1 MKKLLIRRALAV
13 DPALG
18 PEKVRDLLA
27 ENGRITRISAG
38 ITPPRGCAVVDA
50 RGKWLFPGFIDAH
63 AHAREPGGEKAE
75 DFRSFG
81 LAAAAGG
88 VTTALAMPNTTPPCD
103 DPSLL
108 KKLRARALKKCAVNL
123 LFAAALTKGRA
134 GRALT
139 SMEEL
144 AAAGAAAF
152 TDDGG
157 WLAGRRLLE
166 EALRRAWDMDL
177 PVLQHSEDFRL
188 TGPGV
193 INLGP
198 VSRRLG
204 LPGISRAAETSAV
217 RADLASLRRAGAG
230 RLSPQSVPGALR
242 RAGAGRLSP
251 QSVPGALRRAGG
263 RLHLQHLSCAG
274 SVELVRRAR
283 AAGLP
288 VTAETCPHYIALT
301 EADVVSGGT
310 DMKMKPPLRAEADR
324 RALIK
329 GLADGTVDMIATDH
343 APHPAAEKAKGL
355 LRAPFG
361 VTGLETMAGVCLTHL
376 VFAGHLDRL
385 RLAELLSL
393 NPARLLG
400 LHLKGSLAPGMDA
413 DLTLIDPSAEYEV
426 QPPFFSKSS
435 NSPFKGRRLRGAAWM
450 TVVGGDIVFR
460 RRG

>member
-18 PEKVRDLLA
+18 PERVRDLLA
-27 ENGRITRISAG
+27 ENGRITRISAS
-38 ITPPRGCAVVDA
+38 ITPPRGCVVVDA

-63 AHAREPGGEKAE
+63 AHAREPGGGKAE

-88 VTTALAMPNTTPPCD
+88 VTTALAMPNTSPACD
-103 DPSLL
+103 SPGLL
-108 KKLRARALKKCAVNL
+108 EKLRARARKKCSVNL
-123 LFAAALTKGRA
+123 LFAAALTRGRA
-134 GRALT
+134 GRQLT
-139 SMEEL
+139 DMEEL
-144 AAAGAAAF
+144 AAAGASAF

-157 WLAGRRLLE
+157 WLSDRRLLE

-177 PVLQHSEDFRL
+177 PVLQHPEDFSV
-188 TGPGV
+188 TGRGV
-193 INLGP
+193 VNLGP

-217 RADLASLRRAGAG
+217 KADLS
-230 RLSPQSVPGALR
+230 S
-242 RAGAGRLSP
+242 
-251 QSVPGALRRAGG
+251 LRRAGG

-301 EADVVSGGT
+301 EDDVPAGGT

-329 GLADGTVDMIATDH
+329 GLADGTIDMVATDH
-343 APHPAAEKAKGL
+343 APHPPEEKAKDL

-361 VTGLETMAGVCLTHL
+361 VIGLETLAGACLTHL
-376 VFAGHLDRL
+376 YFAGHLGL
-385 RLAELLSL
+385 GRLAELLSS

-400 LHLKGSLAPGMDA
+400 LHSKGSLAPGMDA
-413 DLTLIDPSAEYEV
+413 DLALVDPSAEYQV
-426 QPPFFSKSS
+426 KPIFFSRSS
-435 NSPFKGRRLRGAAWM
+435 NSPFKGRRLRGAVWL
-450 TVVGGDIVFR
+450 TVAGGRIVFR
-460 RRG
+460 RKS

>member
-75 DFRSFG
+75 DLRSFG

-88 VTTALAMPNTTPPCD
+88 VTTALAMPNTSPPCD
-103 DPSLL
+103 SPTLL
-108 KKLRARALKKCAVNL
+108 ESLRARARKRCAVNL

-134 GRALT
+134 GRRLADMEAL
-139 SMEEL
+139 
-144 AAAGAAAF
+144 ADAGAAAF

-157 WLAGRRLLE
+157 WLADRRLLE
-166 EALRRAWDMDL
+166 EALRRAWDMGL
-177 PVLQHSEDFRL
+177 PVLQHSENLAL
-188 TGPGV
+188 TGRGV
-193 INLGP
+193 VNLGP

-217 RADLASLRRAGAG
+217 RADLASLRRAG
-230 RLSPQSVPGALR
+230 
-242 RAGAGRLSP
+242 
-251 QSVPGALRRAGG
+251 G

-274 SVELVRRAR
+274 SVELARRAK

-288 VTAETCPHYIALT
+288 VTAETCPHYISLT
-301 EADVVSGGT
+301 ENDAAAGDA
-310 DMKMKPPLRAEADR
+310 DMKMKPPLRAETDR

-329 GLADGTVDMIATDH
+329 GLADGTIDIIATDH
-343 APHPAAEKAKGL
+343 APHPAPEKSKGL

-361 VTGLETMAGVCLTHL
+361 VIGLETLAGVCLTYL
-376 VFAGHLDRL
+376 VFPGHLGRRRL
-385 RLAELLSL
+385 CEVLSL

-400 LHLKGSLAPGMDA
+400 LRCKGSLAPGMDA

-426 QPPFFSKSS
+426 KAPFVSRSS
-435 NSPFKGRRLRGAAWM
+435 NSPFKGRRLRGAVCL
-450 TVVGGDIVFR
+450 TVVGGDVVFR
-460 RRG
+460 RPG

>member
-1 MKKLLIRRALAV
+1 MRKLLIRRALAV

-27 ENGRITRISAG
+27 ENGAITRISAG

-63 AHAREPGGEKAE
+63 AHAREPGAAKAE

-81 LAAAAGG
+81 RAAAAGG
-88 VTTALAMPNTTPPCD
+88 VTTALAMPNTSPPCD
-103 DPSLL
+103 SPALL
-108 KKLRARALKKCAVNL
+108 EKLRARARAGCAVNL
-123 LFAAALTKGRA
+123 LFAAALTRGRK

-139 SMEEL
+139 CMEEL

-157 WLAGRRLLE
+157 WLADRRLLE

-177 PVLQHSEDFRL
+177 PVLQHSEDFAR

-193 INLGP
+193 VNRGP
-198 VSRRLG
+198 VSRRLR
-204 LPGISRAAETSAV
+204 LPGISRASETSAV
-217 RADLASLRRAGAG
+217 RADLAS
-230 RLSPQSVPGALR
+230 
-242 RAGAGRLSP
+242 
-251 QSVPGALRRAGG
+251 LRRAGG

-274 SVELVRRAR
+274 SVELVRAAKR
-283 AAGLP
+283 AGLP

-301 EADVVSGGT
+301 EEDVPAGGA
-310 DMKMKPPLRAEADR
+310 DMKMKPPLRAETDR

-329 GLADGTVDMIATDH
+329 GLADGTIDMVSTDH
-343 APHPAAEKAKGL
+343 APHPASEKAKGL

-361 VTGLETMAGVCLTHL
+361 VIGLETLAGACLTRL
-376 VFAGHLDRL
+376 YFAGHLGL
-385 RLAELLSL
+385 GRLAELLSS

-400 LHLKGSLAPGMDA
+400 LRSKGSLAPGMDA
-413 DLTLIDPSAEYEV
+413 DLALIDPSAEYEV
-426 QPPFFSKSS
+426 KPPFFSKSD
-435 NSPFKGRRLRGAAWM
+435 NSPFRGRRLRGAVWM
-450 TVVGGDIVFR
+450 TVLGGRTIFR
-460 RRG
+460 GGR